1 MGAYSFTLL
10 SINLEF
16 WPIIQRRMV
25 SLNISNEE
33 GNQGD
38 MQNVQSEES
47 ETVENWQI
55 YNHKLYLVRLELKC
69 L

>member
-1 MGAYSFTLL
+1 MGAHSFTLL

-16 WPIIQRRMV
+16 WPIIQRGMV
-25 SLNISNEE
+25 SPNITNEE

-55 YNHKLYLVRLELKC
+55 YSHKLYLVRLELKC

>member
-1 MGAYSFTLL
+1 MGAHSFTLL

-16 WPIIQRRMV
+16 WPRIQRGMV
-25 SLNISNEE
+25 SPNITNEE

-47 ETVENWQI
+47 ETVEKW
-55 YNHKLYLVRLELKC
+55 KGGF
-69 L
+69 

>member
-1 MGAYSFTLL
+1 MGAHSFTLL

-16 WPIIQRRMV
+16 CPRIQRGMV
-25 SLNISNEE
+25 SPNITNEE

-47 ETVENWQI
+47 ETVENW
-55 YNHKLYLVRLELKC
+55 
-69 L
+69 